1 MGEKKHGLRRMAGY
15 FVNHRLLNWMP
26 DKPYLQFFIM
36 QSLESLLILRIRR
49 HSTKN

>member
-1 MGEKKHGLRRMAGY
+1 MGEKKHGLRRVAGY
-15 FVNHRLLNWMP
+15 FVNHIC
-26 DKPYLQFFIM
+26 KFFIM

>member
-1 MGEKKHGLRRMAGY
+1 MGEKKHGLRRVAGY
-15 FVNHRLLNWMP
+15 FVNIC
-26 DKPYLQFFIM
+26 KFFIM